1 MLVNVRS
8 HPEIR
13 YLRKTSSTKGR
24 AKIKKKNKQ
33 TKKNNT
39 NKIEQ
44 SSVEETEIIEKQKK
58 NLKVLNCL

>member
-24 AKIKKKNKQ
+24 AKIKKKKKQ
-33 TKKNNT
+33 KKNNT

-58 NLKVLNCL
+58 NLKVVNCL

>member
-24 AKIKKKNKQ
+24 TKIKKK
-33 TKKNNT
+33 KKNNNT